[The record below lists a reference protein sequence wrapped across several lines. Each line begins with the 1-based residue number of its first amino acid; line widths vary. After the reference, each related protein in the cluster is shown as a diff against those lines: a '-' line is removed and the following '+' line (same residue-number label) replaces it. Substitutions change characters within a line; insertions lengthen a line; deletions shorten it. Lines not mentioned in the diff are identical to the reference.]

1 MNSSGNWRVLVTDGA
16 AKQIRRLPRKDR
28 DRVEQAAEDMGAD
41 PFGGDIVKL
50 GGGEDTWRRRV
61 GAYRILFKVLSGE
74 KIIFIR
80 EVKRRT
86 SSTY

>member
-1 MNSSGNWRVLVTDGA
+1 
-16 AKQIRRLPRKDR
+16 
-28 DRVEQAAEDMGAD
+28 MGAD

-61 GAYRILFKVLSGE
+61 GSYRVLFKVLSGE